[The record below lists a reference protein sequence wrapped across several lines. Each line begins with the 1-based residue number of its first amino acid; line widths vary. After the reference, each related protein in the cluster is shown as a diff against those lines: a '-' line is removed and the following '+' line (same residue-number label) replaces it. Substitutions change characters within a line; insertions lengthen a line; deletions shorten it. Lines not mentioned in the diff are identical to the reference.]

1 MMFGRKKTTVDVK
14 AAQEMAN
21 DDGWVILDVRKKD
34 ERMKGHVPGSLH
46 YSLDSLNQRLP
57 QLEDKKVLAICQSGV
72 RSETARKFLTQN
84 GIEAISVKGGMIA
97 WTRAGLPTATGK

>member
-1 MMFGRKKTTVDVK
+1 MFGRKKNVIDVATAQQM
-14 AAQEMAN
+14 AAN
-21 DDGWVILDVRKKD
+21 DGWVIVDVRKKN
-34 ERMKGHVPGSLH
+34 ERIKGHVPGSLH

-57 QLEDKKVLAICQSGV
+57 QLKDKKVLAICQSGV
-72 RSETARKFLTQN
+72 RSETAMKFLTQN